1 MAPQKHKAEFNT
13 KTGNMKPL
21 VPKRNSVEF
30 DAVEFM
36 HFLEETDWTDEE
48 KAEYIALVWNIIC
61 EFVALGFGVHPIQK
75 AQEDCGKR
83 TPSSMQSPLA
93 AAAVVNSSH
102 SNLIE
107 KFVRLS
113 GVEPLSDGEGVSDG

>member
-1 MAPQKHKAEFNT
+1 MAPQKHKIEFNA
-13 KTGNMKPL
+13 KTSGTEPL

-30 DAVEFM
+30 DALEFM

-61 EFVALGFGVHPIQK
+61 EFVALGFGVHPIQQ

-83 TPSSMQSPLA
+83 TPSSTQPPLA

-102 SNLIE
+102 GNLIE
-107 KFVRLS
+107 KFVRLN
-113 GVEPLSDGEGVSDG
+113 GVESLSDGEGVSDG